1 MKKKDI
7 FCRDRK
13 GNAFRPETEDRLK
26 NSPTFD
32 PLLSLNW
39 PGSREFE
46 TIH

>member
-32 PLLSLNW
+32 PVMGHMICPMSF
-39 PGSREFE
+39 FE
-46 TIH
+46 QR